1 MKELRAFVRLIRWQ
15 NLVFIAITQALF
27 AYCIIT
33 PVYEATSHTPIVKG
47 TTLFLLILASVLIA
61 AAGYI
66 INDYFDLNIDLI
78 NKPGK
83 VVVGKVISRRWAI
96 ILHLV
101 LSAAGIGIGIY
112 LDITTRILL
121 LSVTNFA
128 SVLLLFAYSIAL
140 KKKLLIGNI
149 LISLLT
155 AWTVLVITWCETR
168 NLLSPLGISRVKITR
183 YTLLYAG
190 FAFIISLI
198 REVIKDIEDM
208 EGDRRYGCTTMPIVW
223 GVNASKIFIAVWLV
237 VLLALL
243 VSLQFY
249 VLQFRWW
256 LSALYSIVFIIAPLI
271 NIFRK
276 LFTAAS
282 PEDYHQL
289 SSRVKLVMLTGI
301 LSMVFVKFYS

>member
-1 MKELRAFVRLIRWQ
+1 MKRIRAFFTLTRWQ
-15 NLVFIAITQALF
+15 NLLFIAITQFLF
-27 AYCIIT
+27 AWCIIT
-33 PVYEATSHTPIVKG
+33 PVYEAASQTPIVRG
-47 TTLFLLILASVLIA
+47 TTLFLLILASVSIA

-78 NKPGK
+78 NKPDK
-83 VVVGKVISRRWAI
+83 VVVGKIISRRWAI
-96 ILHLV
+96 VFHLL
-101 LSAAGIGIGIY
+101 LSLAGIAIAIY
-112 LDITTRILL
+112 LDVTTRILL
-121 LSVTNFA
+121 LSIANFVC
-128 SVLLLFAYSIAL
+128 VLLLFAYSISL
-140 KKKLLIGNI
+140 KKKLLIGNV

-168 NLLSPLGISRVKITR
+168 NLLSPLGVSRIKITR

-223 GVNASKIFIAVWLV
+223 GINASKIFIGVWLF

-243 VSLQFY
+243 ISLQFY

-256 LSALYSIVFIIAPLI
+256 FSALYSIVFIIAPLI
-271 NIFRK
+271 NVFLQ
-276 LFTAAS
+276 LFKAQTSA
-282 PEDYHQL
+282 DFHIL
-289 SSRVKLVMLTGI
+289 SSRTKWIMLTGI
-301 LSMVFVKFYS
+301 LSMIFIKFYS

>member
-1 MKELRAFVRLIRWQ
+1 MKKLRAFVTLIRWQ
-15 NLVFIAITQALF
+15 NLLFIAITQALF

-33 PVYEATSHTPIVKG
+33 PVYEAASHTPIVKG
-47 TTLFLLILASVLIA
+47 AALLLLIIASVLIA

-78 NKPGK
+78 NKPSK
-83 VVVGKVISRRWAI
+83 VIVGKTISRRWAI
-96 ILHLV
+96 VFHLV
-101 LSAAGIGIGIY
+101 LSVIGIGIGIY
-112 LDITTRILL
+112 LDLTTKILL
-121 LSVTNFA
+121 LSVANLVC
-128 SVLLLFAYSIAL
+128 VLLLFAYSISL

-155 AWTVLVITWCETR
+155 AWTVLVIAWCETR
-168 NLLSPLGISRVKITR
+168 NLLSPLGVSRIKITR

-243 VSLQFY
+243 ISLQFY
-249 VLQFRWW
+249 VLQFHWW
-256 LSALYSIVFIIAPLI
+256 LSALYSVVFIIAPLV
-271 NIFRK
+271 NIFRR
-276 LFTAAS
+276 LFTAQTS
-282 PEDYHQL
+282 GDYHQL
-289 SSRVKLVMLTGI
+289 SSRLKLVMLTGI
-301 LSMVFVKFYS
+301 LSMIFIKFYS